1 MPGFEPEILRL
12 QTGVIPMSY
21 TRPNFK
27 PPSLMGSEAEQD
39 VLYCCFVTIS
49 LLAYRTLLK
58 NDGRES
64 LPFIQGPNLFK
75 IYVYCSIHIYIYI
88 YIYQQFRQSDRS
100 GTFFTESSLF
110 SWWPEPTFQNKRIQ
124 SSSYMFKS
132 PRSFLSES
140 EPKRPGFETLN
151 KKENV

>member
-1 MPGFEPEILRL
+1 MLGFEPEILRL

-27 PPSLMGSEAEQD
+27 PPSLMGSEVEQD

-49 LLAYRTLLK
+49 LLGYRTLLK

-75 IYVYCSIHIYIYI
+75 MYVYCSIHIYIYI
-88 YIYQQFRQSDRS
+88 YTFTNNLDKATDPELSLPNPVSFPDDRNR
-100 GTFFTESSLF
+100 LF
-110 SWWPEPTFQNKRIQ
+110 KTKGSNHPAICL
-124 SSSYMFKS
+124 S
-132 PRSFLSES
+132 PPDPFYPNPSQKDPDS
-140 EPKRPGFETLN
+140 KH
-151 KKENV
+151 